1 MHRALARVTLAVF
14 PRPER
19 SVLLVLEPPLHLR
32 GRAGEGKAC
41 GGGVSSS
48 AGWVRWF
55 RVSGLDFFGRGD
67 ARRSRGVSP
76 GGRRTT
82 DDARFRRDRLSCLL
96 RASAADALARAMS
109 QVVLRVDVADSA
121 LHVPVRLE
129 PLAVLVLLT
138 GLHALPRV
146 ALVRDAAAA
155 RGRHRA
161 GARRILPSAARPPR
175 RPSTVADADARGVGA
190 RARSDARG
198 VSVTTRRDA
207 TRRRGACDVVDL

>member
-1 MHRALARVTLAVF
+1 MF

-161 GARRILPSAARPPR
+161 GARRFLPSAARPPR
-175 RPSTVADADARGVGA
+175 ASLRVDRRPSRTRTREGSARE
-190 RARSDARG
+190 RG
-198 VSVTTRRDA
+198 PSLA
-207 TRRRGACDVVDL
+207 A